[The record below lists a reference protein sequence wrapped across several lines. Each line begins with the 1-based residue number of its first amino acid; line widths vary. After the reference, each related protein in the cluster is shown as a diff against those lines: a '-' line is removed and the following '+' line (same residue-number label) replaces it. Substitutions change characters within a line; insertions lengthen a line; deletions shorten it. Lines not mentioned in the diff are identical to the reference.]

1 VETVSDGPLLH
12 AFLGRL
18 RKVTLSHPV
27 SPVSPRCYGK
37 SLCERGAWD
46 IEEYS
51 KDANGGSG
59 NKGGSHKQQSPR
71 PPVRIHRE
79 GVKSCVET
87 NLQNKGLI
95 SADRGTKA
103 TLMRTIPSSLFKS
116 YTKDLLFPI
125 FELVFQHR
133 LNFL

>member
-1 VETVSDGPLLH
+1 MCVCVCVPSSKLKGLYKEQGPRTH
-12 AFLGRL
+12 
-18 RKVTLSHPV
+18 TLQSM
-27 SPVSPRCYGK
+27 K
-37 SLCERGAWD
+37 SWL
-46 IEEYS
+46 
-51 KDANGGSG
+51 
-59 NKGGSHKQQSPR
+59 
-71 PPVRIHRE
+71 
-79 GVKSCVET
+79 ET

-133 LNFL
+133 LNLLSRKDSAVTML